1 MTTEKDIIWVWD
13 TEYDKKQAEQ
23 LEKRVK
29 QKIIEEIEKDM
40 KIMEDIALNLFGKQ
54 QVRWRHTK
62 LTKEFNEIL
71 EINSN
76 RLIDRTNELK
86 EILKTLGEKE

>member
-29 QKIIEEIEKDM
+29 QKIIEEIRKFLKGFDWFL
-40 KIMEDIALNLFGKQ
+40 EDGEEWGI
-54 QVRWRHTK
+54 
-62 LTKEFNEIL
+62 TKERFRE
-71 EINSN
+71 
-76 RLIDRTNELK
+76 EL
-86 EILKTLGEKE
+86 LKSLGEKNNDN

>member
-29 QKIIEEIEKDM
+29 QKIIEEIKNMDDEDS
-40 KIMEDIALNLFGKQ
+40 EDIILFKQ
-54 QVRWRHTK
+54 
-62 LTKEFNEIL
+62 EIL
-71 EINSN
+71 RS
-76 RLIDRTNELK
+76 
-86 EILKTLGEKE
+86 LGKKQ